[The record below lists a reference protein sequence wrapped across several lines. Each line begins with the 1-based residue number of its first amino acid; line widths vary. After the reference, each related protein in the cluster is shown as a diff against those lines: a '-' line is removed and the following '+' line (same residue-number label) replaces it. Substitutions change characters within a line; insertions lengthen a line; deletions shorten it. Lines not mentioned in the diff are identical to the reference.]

1 MAAIELLECSRLEIQ
16 NRLDALKSQ
25 AERNKLGQF
34 ATPTELATEIL
45 EYAKDLL
52 PADNKIRFLDPAF
65 GTGSFYSALL
75 RTFQSQRIESAAGF
89 EIDLQYANEAIGL
102 WNESLLRLNI
112 GDFTKAVLP
121 EIDEDRPNLI
131 ICNPPYVR
139 HHHLSNQEKIR
150 LQALTRM
157 VTGIKLNGL
166 SGYYCYFLLLSH
178 AWMPENG
185 LAGWLIPS
193 EFMDVNYG
201 RGVKEYLLNKV
212 RLIRIHRFDPNDVQ
226 FDDALVS
233 SAVVWFEKTSPNS
246 GHQIEFTYGGTLNN
260 PRICKKI
267 TAEEL
272 RRANKWTRLVFDVGG
287 GRPDKDEI
295 KLSDLFYV
303 KRGIATGSNEFFMLD
318 SKRVEEYRIPDEFLI
333 PILPSPR
340 FLSVDR
346 IQADHIGNPI
356 LEQKLFLLSCDLP
369 EHEVKEKYPAL
380 WHYLE
385 SGKEKEINNRYL
397 CMHRSPW
404 YTQEKRS
411 ASPFICTYMG
421 RHLDK
426 SKPFRFILNRSKAIV
441 ANSYLVLYPK
451 DYLRDA
457 IEKNDALLEKIWAEL
472 NNINVDSMMGNGRVY
487 GGGLHKIEPKELA
500 NVSADGII
508 EAIPEL
514 EALYEKH
521 REGAK
526 NLQLQLDCF
535 SF

>member
-1 MAAIELLECSRLEIQ
+1 MTAVDLLEHSRLEIQ
-16 NRLDALKSQ
+16 NRLDGLKSQ
-25 AERNKLGQF
+25 ADRNRLGQF
-34 ATPTELATEIL
+34 ATPTDLATEIL
-45 EYAKDLL
+45 EYAKDFL
-52 PADNKIRFLDPAF
+52 PANSKIRFLDPAF

-75 RTFQSQRIESAAGF
+75 RIFQSQRIESATGF
-89 EIDLQYANEAIGL
+89 EIDPQYANEAIRL

-112 GDFTKAVLP
+112 NDFTKATPP
-121 EIDEDRPNLI
+121 EIDEDEPNLI

-139 HHHLSNQEKIR
+139 HHHLSSQEKVR

-157 VTGIKLNGL
+157 ITGIKLNGL

-178 AWMPENG
+178 AWMTENG

-201 RGVKEYLLNKV
+201 REVKEYLLKKV
-212 RLIRIHRFDPNDVQ
+212 KLIRIHRFDPNDVQ

-233 SAVVWFEKTSPNS
+233 SAVVWFEKTSP
-246 GHQIEFTYGGTLNN
+246 GEAHEIEFTYGGTLRN
-260 PRICKKI
+260 PKVCKKV
-267 TAEEL
+267 TVEEL
-272 RRANKWTRLVFDVGG
+272 RRANKWTRIVLDDETK
-287 GRPDKDEI
+287 PDKNKV
-295 KLSDLFYV
+295 KLSDLFHI
-303 KRGIATGSNEFFMLD
+303 KRGIATGSNEFFILD
-318 SKRVEEYRIPDEFLI
+318 AKKIEELKIPGEFLI

-346 IQADHIGNPI
+346 IQADNIGNPV
-356 LEQKLFLLSCDLP
+356 LEQRLFLLSCDLP
-369 EHEVKEKYPAL
+369 EREVREKYPTL

-404 YTQEKRS
+404 YSQEKRS

-426 SKPFRFILNRSKAIV
+426 SKPFRFILNHSKAIV

-457 IEKNDALLEKIWAEL
+457 IEKDDTMLERIWVEL
-472 NNINVDSMMGNGRVY
+472 NNVNIDSMMGNGRVY

-500 NVSADGII
+500 NVSVEGIL

-514 EALYEKH
+514 EALHKKH
-521 REGAK
+521 QEGAM

>member
-1 MAAIELLECSRLEIQ
+1 MATIELLERSRLEIQ

-52 PADNKIRFLDPAF
+52 PANSKIRFLDPAF

-75 RTFQSQRIESAAGF
+75 RTFQPQRIASATGY
-89 EIDLQYANEAIGL
+89 EIDEQFANEAIGL
-102 WNESLLRLNI
+102 WNESSLRLSLN
-112 GDFTKAVLP
+112 DFTKVALP
-121 EIDEDRPNLI
+121 EIDKDRPNLI
-131 ICNPPYVR
+131 LCNPPYVR
-139 HHHLSNQEKIR
+139 HHHLSNHEKAK

-157 VTGIKLNGL
+157 VTGIKLSGL

-178 AWMPENG
+178 AWMSENG
-185 LAGWLIPS
+185 LAGWLMPS

-201 RGVKEYLLNKV
+201 REVKEYLLNRVK
-212 RLIRIHRFDPNDVQ
+212 LIRVHRFDPKDVQ

-233 SAVVWFEKTSPNS
+233 SAVVWFENTSPS
-246 GHQIEFTYGGTLNN
+246 EAHEIEFTYGGTLRN
-260 PRICKKI
+260 PKVCKKVMV
-267 TAEEL
+267 EEL
-272 RRANKWTRLVFDVGG
+272 RRANKWTRIVFDVNGSK
-287 GRPDKDEI
+287 RDKNEVI
-295 KLSDLFYV
+295 LSDLFYV
-303 KRGIATGSNEFFMLD
+303 KRGIATGSNEFFILD
-318 SKRVEEYRIPDEFLI
+318 TKKVAEYEIPDEFLK

-346 IQADHIGNPI
+346 IQADNIGNPI
-356 LEQKLFLLSCDLP
+356 LEQRLFLLSCDLP
-369 EHEVKEKYPAL
+369 EHEVREKHPTL

-385 SGKEKEINNRYL
+385 HGKEKEISSRYL
-397 CMHRSPW
+397 CTHRSPW
-404 YTQEKRS
+404 YMQEKRS

-421 RHLDK
+421 RQADN

-451 DYLRDA
+451 DYLKDA
-457 IEKNDALLEKIWAEL
+457 IGRDETLLEKIWVEL
-472 NNINVDSMMGNGRVY
+472 NNVHVDAMIGNGRVY

-500 NVSADGII
+500 NVSAEGII

-514 EALYEKH
+514 EALY
-521 REGAK
+521 REHNRGEK

-535 SF
+535 GS

>member
-1 MAAIELLECSRLEIQ
+1 MTAIELLEYSRLEIQ

-34 ATPTELATEIL
+34 ATPTGLAKDII
-45 EYAKDLL
+45 EYARDLL
-52 PADNKIRFLDPAF
+52 PENSKIRFLDPAF

-75 RTFQSQRIESAAGF
+75 RTFQSSRIESATGY
-89 EIDLQYANEAIGL
+89 EIDAQYANEAIEL
-102 WNESLLRLNI
+102 WNKSLLKLNI
-112 GDFTKAVLP
+112 NDFTRAVLP
-121 EIDEDRPNLI
+121 EKDEAKPNLV

-139 HHHLSNQEKIR
+139 HHHLSSHDKIR

-201 RGVKEYLLNKV
+201 REIKEYLLNKV
-212 RLIRIHRFDPNDVQ
+212 KLIRIHRFDPNDVQ

-233 SAVVWFEKTSPNS
+233 SAVVWFEKARP
-246 GHQIEFTYGGTLNN
+246 GEAHEIEFTYGGTLRN
-260 PRICKKI
+260 PNVYKKV
-267 TAEEL
+267 TVDEL
-272 RRANKWTRLVFDVGG
+272 RSVHKWTRLVLDVGEAV
-287 GRPDKDEI
+287 PDKKNI
-295 KLSDLFYV
+295 KLSNLFDI
-303 KRGIATGSNEFFMLD
+303 KRGIATGSNEFFILD
-318 SKRVEEYRIPDEFLI
+318 SNKAKEYEIPDEFLI

-346 IQADHIGNPI
+346 VQADHIGNPI
-356 LEQKLFLLSCDLP
+356 LDQKLFLLSCDLP
-369 EHEVKEKYPAL
+369 EHEIREKYPTL

-385 SGKEKEINNRYL
+385 SGKEKGINNRYL
-397 CMHRSPW
+397 CNHRSPW
-404 YTQEKRS
+404 YTQEKRPV
-411 ASPFICTYMG
+411 SPFICTYMG

-426 SKPFRFILNRSKAIV
+426 RKPFRFILNHSKAIV

-451 DYLRDA
+451 DFLRDA
-457 IEKNDALLEKIWAEL
+457 IKKDGTLLKKIWVEL
-472 NNINVDSMMGNGRVY
+472 NNVNADSMIGNGRVY

-514 EALYEKH
+514 EALYKEH
-521 REGAK
+521 HGEGK